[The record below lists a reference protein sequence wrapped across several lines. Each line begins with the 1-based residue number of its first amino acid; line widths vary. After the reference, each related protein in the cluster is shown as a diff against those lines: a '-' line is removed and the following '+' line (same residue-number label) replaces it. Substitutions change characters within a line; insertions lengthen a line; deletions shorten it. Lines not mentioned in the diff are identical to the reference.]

1 MCVLSGALAGAKGVA
16 VVVVVGHALTSV
28 RVVMVAFAFVVAF
41 LDLLIVYA
49 VRDVVFRSSADAAAA
64 KSVNGGAATARDRL
78 ARLARG
84 DLDEMAPLVESQ
96 SPAASPSSG
105 QHAFAPRHSTIFAG
119 SQPEERFA
127 QSQQR
132 RFSAPSAAV
141 PITAAVGSVG
151 EPVGEVVYVS
161 PSVSSKPV
169 RPSLARLCERM
180 SRPNSGLTVGDRVD
194 VFKTHKQCFVGSEA
208 IDWMCLHLGHLF
220 PSRRLALDCA
230 QELLTNRFILSATCQ
245 CGVGDAGVQRPCECT
260 FRDSS
265 RSFFRWSQGLA
276 PVALPPASAP
286 IPMATAAAVQEP
298 TGTPS
303 PAVSSLPATAMMP
316 MQARGTPRSLR

>member
-1 MCVLSGALAGAKGVA
+1 MLSGALAGAKGVA

-41 LDLLIVYA
+41 LDLLIVFA
-49 VRDVVFRSSADAAAA
+49 VRDVVFGSPAAAA
-64 KSVNGGAATARDRL
+64 KSINGTAAAARDRL

-96 SPAASPSSG
+96 SPTSSPSGG
-105 QHAFAPRHSTIFAG
+105 QSAFAPRHSTMFSG
-119 SQPEERFA
+119 TQSKPEERFA

-141 PITAAVGSVG
+141 PIVAVPAAALGA
-151 EPVGEVVYVS
+151 EGEVVYVS
-161 PSVSSKPV
+161 PNVGSKPV

-180 SRPNSGLTVGDRVD
+180 SRTNSGLTVGDRVD

-245 CGVGDAGVQRPCECT
+245 CGVGEAGVPRTCECT

-265 RSFFRWSQGLA
+265 RSFYRWSQGLA
-276 PVALPPASAP
+276 PVALPPASSP
-286 IPMATAAAVQEP
+286 IPMATAAAAQDP

-303 PAVSSLPATAMMP
+303 PAVSSLPATAMLP